1 MAFNFHLPGLSS
13 FSWKVQCSILVVF
26 LVASYFNSRARAAV
40 QLLTI
45 ALLIWEFGL
54 RLVGL
59 VWLLFKGVAWLGF
72 YIYFFK
78 QGVDY
83 LLFGLDWLMGGGID
97 GFLQDLDRKNREGAQ
112 QDN

>member
-1 MAFNFHLPGLSS
+1 MLSNFHLPGLSA
-13 FSWKVQCSILVVF
+13 FSWKVQCSILVVC
-26 LVASYFNSRARAAV
+26 LVASYFNTRARAAV
-40 QLLTI
+40 QLLTV
-45 ALLIWEFGL
+45 ALLVWEYGL

-83 LLFGLDWLMGGGID
+83 ALFGLDWLMGGGID
-97 GFLQDLDRKNREGAQ
+97 GFLKDLDRKNQESAL
-112 QDN
+112 QDS